1 MLDSNVNTWW
11 MLDSHFWLQG
21 RQWLVSVPRPLMVRK
36 SQWHRVVLAIVLC
49 WRLYFTAQPLGE
61 TCWRTFAQVAGL
73 SLKHWKVP
81 KVPKMIRWA
90 KSAKNDHNRA
100 NQLNPTHPE
109 YSKSRRQPPP
119 PKNDRQAF
127 AARKAS
133 AKKQAGRFE
142 HEANS
147 LAPKDKVDHTALE
160 QFRQCLPRDAQL
172 RKTGSRAKGSAIRGS
187 DWDYHIATQQPMTR
201 EQRDEVLSCCRQ
213 KPAIKKVRCNK
224 AFTVIPRDGAPIDF
238 FPPNAEWNSGVP
250 VQMPGSVQ
258 LNNGHKRAVK
268 MLKNS
273 LKSQFSG
280 HELESCIFK
289 IQREKGWS
297 DKNDLSGEKRFQEA
311 QRRLRVDGLCWWYEL
326 LGTAAAS
333 SRQTR
338 NIQAYRCT

>member
-1 MLDSNVNTWW
+1 

-36 SQWHRVVLAIVLC
+36 SQWHRVVLAMVLC

-61 TCWRTFAQVAGL
+61 TCRRTFAQVAGL
-73 SLKHWKVP
+73 SLKHCKVP

-90 KSAKNDHNRA
+90 KSAKNDNNRA

-119 PKNDRQAF
+119 PKNHRQAF
-127 AARKAS
+127 AANKAS

-142 HEANS
+142 NEANS
-147 LAPKDKVDHTALE
+147 LTPKDRVDQTALE

-172 RKTGSRAKGSAIRGS
+172 RKTGSRAKGSAVSGS

-238 FPPNAEWNSGVP
+238 FPPYAEWHSGVP
-250 VQMPGSVQ
+250 VQTPGSVQ

-311 QRRLRVDGLCWWYEL
+311 QRRLRVDGLC
-326 LGTAAAS
+326 
-333 SRQTR
+333 
-338 NIQAYRCT
+338 